1 MSTFKNNQLKMNAFG
16 DIKNIM
22 KLRKEAK
29 SIQKKLKSIHVEAEE
44 GDIVVT
50 ISAEQEIVKV
60 EIKNNELDSKL
71 KATLEEQLMKAFNK
85 GIKKSQEIA
94 AENMKGL
101 LGQLGGGLGDTN

>member
-1 MSTFKNNQLKMNAFG
+1 MNAFG

-60 EIKNNELDSKL
+60 EINNQEIDNKL
-71 KATLEEQLMKAFNK
+71 KSSLEEQLVKAFNK

-101 LGQLGGGLGDTN
+101 LGQLGGGLGEEN

>member
-1 MSTFKNNQLKMNAFG
+1 MSAFG
-16 DIKNIM
+16 DMKNVM

-29 SIQKKLKSIHVEAEE
+29 AIQKKLKTIHVEAEE

-50 ISAEQEIVKV
+50 ISAEQEVVKV
-60 EIKNNELDSKL
+60 DINNDSLDSKL
-71 KATLEEQLMKAFNK
+71 KSTMEENMKKAFNK

-101 LGQLGGGLGDTN
+101 LGQLGGGLGE

>member
-1 MSTFKNNQLKMNAFG
+1 MSAFG
-16 DIKNIM
+16 DMKNVM

-29 SIQKKLKSIHVEAEE
+29 AIQKKLKTIHVEAGE

-50 ISAEQEIVKV
+50 ISAEQEVVKV
-60 EIKNNELDSKL
+60 DINNDSLDSKL
-71 KATLEEQLMKAFNK
+71 KSTMEENMKKAFNK

-101 LGQLGGGLGDTN
+101 LGQLGGGLGE